1 MDHDTAKGPAPLD
14 YEPCGYAGSNLV
26 FRGPR
31 QCLATDY
38 VAFLGG
44 SETYGRFIPRPFP
57 ALVEEGLG
65 MACVNFGW
73 PNAGPDVMLGDP
85 GLERHVARARAV
97 VLQVPGALNLSNRF
111 YRVHP
116 RRNDRFLRAMR
127 PMQSLFPDVDFT
139 EYAFTRH
146 LLKSLQ
152 GMAPDRFDLV
162 RDELRTAWV
171 ERMIDLVHRIGPP
184 VILLWF
190 AARLPESGAQQP
202 DVTYDPAF
210 VTRAMLEGVAPHA
223 ARFVEVTTSAAAQ
236 KMGTRGMI
244 FTPEEAEAARC
255 LPGPAAHEEA
265 ALGLLPVLRE
275 VLDMGEGTDAQHVVA
290 R

>member
-1 MDHDTAKGPAPLD
+1 MNHDIAKGRAPLD
-14 YEPCGYAGSNLV
+14 YEPCNYAGSTLV

-31 QCLATDY
+31 RCLETEY
-38 VAFLGG
+38 IAFLGG
-44 SETYGRFIPRPFP
+44 SETYGRFVRRPFP
-57 ALVEEGLG
+57 ALVEDRLDLP
-65 MACVNFGW
+65 CVNFGW

-85 GLERHVARARAV
+85 GLGRHVERARAV

-146 LLKSLQ
+146 LLKGLQ
-152 GMAPDRFDLV
+152 AIAPERFDLV

-171 ERMIDLVHRIGPP
+171 ERMVELVRRIGPP

-190 AARLPESGAQQP
+190 AARMPERGTQRP
-202 DVTYDPAF
+202 DVVFDPAF
-210 VTRAMLEGVAPHA
+210 VTRAMLDAVAPHA
-223 ARFVEVTTSAAAQ
+223 ERLVEVTTHAVTRN
-236 KMGTRGMI
+236 MGTRGMI
-244 FTPEEAEAARC
+244 FTPDEVEAARC

-265 ALGLLPVLRE
+265 ALALLPALRE
-275 VLDMGEGTDAQHVVA
+275 VLGMAPDTDARRAVS

>member
-1 MDHDTAKGPAPLD
+1 MNHDKAKGRAPLD
-14 YEPCGYAGSNLV
+14 YEPCRYAGSNLV
-26 FRGPR
+26 FRGPQR
-31 QCLATDY
+31 CVARDY

-44 SETYGRFIPRPFP
+44 SETYGRFIRTPFP
-57 ALVEEGLG
+57 ALVEERLG
-65 MACVNFGW
+65 VPCVNFGW
-73 PNAGPDVMLGDP
+73 PNAGPDVMSGDA
-85 GLERHVARARAV
+85 GLDRLVARARAV

-116 RRNDRFLRAMR
+116 RRNDRFLRATR
-127 PMQSLFPDVDFT
+127 PLQSLFPDVDFT
-139 EYAFTRH
+139 EYTFTRH

-152 GMAPDRFDLV
+152 GLAPERFDLV

-190 AARLPESGAQQP
+190 AARLPERGAQQP

-210 VTRAMLEGVAPHA
+210 VTRAMLDGVAPHA

-244 FTPEEAEAARC
+244 FTLEEAEAARC

>member
-1 MDHDTAKGPAPLD
+1 MNHDKTRGRAPLD
-14 YEPCGYAGSNLV
+14 YEPCFYAGSNLV
-26 FRGPR
+26 FRGPQR
-31 QCLATDY
+31 SVAGEY

-44 SETYGRFIPRPFP
+44 SETYGRFIRTPFP
-57 ALVEEGLG
+57 ALVEERLG
-65 MACVNFGW
+65 VPCVNFGW

-139 EYAFTRH
+139 EYTFTRH

-152 GMAPDRFDLV
+152 GIAPDRFDLV

-171 ERMIDLVHRIGPP
+171 ERMIALVDRIGPP

-190 AARLPESGAQQP
+190 AARLPERGAQRP
-202 DVTYDPAF
+202 DVVYDPAF
-210 VTRAMLEGVAPHA
+210 VTRAMLDAVAPHA
-223 ARFVEVTTSAAAQ
+223 ARLVEVTASATA
-236 KMGTRGMI
+236 KRMGTSGMV
-244 FTPEEAEAARC
+244 FAPAEAEAARC
-255 LPGPAAHEEA
+255 LPGPVAHIEV
-265 ALGLLPVLRE
+265 ALALSPVLRA
-275 VLDMGEGTDAQHVVA
+275 VLGGADGADVV
-290 R
+290 RRMV